1 MSAWERQDV
10 ENGRAAAA
18 GLLAGRRVGIGGV
31 RLPDRP
37 AAWTAFDE
45 EVRRARA
52 QGASLPCFDRPET
65 RLCHRDGRIREAALD
80 EPDPALPLVAIRCAD
95 WVPAVRKRARRL
107 LGQALAADPA
117 RTLTDLTP
125 LVLRLGRRG
134 QGAWALERFEAAL
147 RAEDPVL
154 APWWRPARPATW
166 WRAERPAHT
175 RTGEEPDTVLAWLRW
190 NPDLETRRFATR
202 ITLDLGLFGV
212 RELARRAAVE
222 QDPVTSTLWTDAALT
237 ALAAGAPGDGAP
249 ADGPDR
255 ADVDA
260 DTDADAAVDALLG
273 GHLPMVRAAGVTAL
287 RRAGRAAE
295 AVHHLT
301 DRSGTVRACARWLLR
316 QGGGDPYA
324 HLRELVEDPDRIDRY
339 VVTGFAE
346 CAGRADA
353 PLLRAL
359 LDHPAGAVRAAAVA
373 GLRHLDV
380 TDLGLLRPLLDDPS
394 PGVAREAS
402 LSLRASAGQLPAD
415 WLLARIAPG
424 LPRHGRLAA
433 YRVLHA
439 RGGVAGLRAS
449 VELLTD
455 EDAGLRVLAGQRLG
469 SLWSPCRPPALP
481 IGDPEVGALLDRCTG
496 VFSDY
501 VLSQMRS
508 QLGLPRTGSATE
520 GH

>member
-1 MSAWERQDV
+1 MSVWERQDA

-18 GLLAGRRVGIGGV
+18 GLLAGRRLGIGGV

-45 EVRRARA
+45 EVRQARA
-52 QGASLPCFDRPET
+52 HGTSLPSYDRLET
-65 RLCHRDGRIREAALD
+65 RLCHRDGRIREAALA

-95 WVPAVRKRARRL
+95 WVPAVRKRARRV
-107 LGQALAADPA
+107 LGEALAADPA
-117 RTLTDLTP
+117 RTLTELTP
-125 LVLRLGRRG
+125 LVLRLGRRE

-190 NPDLETRRFATR
+190 NPDVATRRFATR
-202 ITLDLGLFGV
+202 ITLDLGLFRV

-222 QDPVTSTLWTDAALT
+222 QDAVTGTLWTDAALA
-237 ALAAGAPGDGAP
+237 ALAAGAPD
-249 ADGPDR
+249 DGPDR
-255 ADVDA
+255 A
-260 DTDADAAVDALLG
+260 DADAAVDALLG

-287 RRAGRAAE
+287 RGAGRAAE
-295 AVHHLT
+295 AVHHLA

-324 HLRELVEDPDRIDRY
+324 YLRELVEDPDRITRY
-339 VVTGFAE
+339 AVTGFAE
-346 CAGRADA
+346 CAARADA

-359 LDHPAGAVRAAAVA
+359 LDHPVGAVRAAAVA
-373 GLRHLDV
+373 GLRLLDV
-380 TDLGLLRPLLDDPS
+380 TDLALLRSLLDDPS

-402 LSLRASAGQLPAD
+402 VSLRASAGQLPAD

-424 LPRHGRLAA
+424 QPLTTRRAA
-433 YRVLHA
+433 YRLLFA

-449 VELLTD
+449 VDLLSD
-455 EDAGLRVLAGQRLG
+455 EDPGLRMVARQRLQ
-469 SLWSPCRPPALP
+469 SLWSPHRPPALP
-481 IGDPEVGALLDRCTG
+481 IRDPEVGVLLDRCTG

-501 VLSQMRS
+501 VLQRMRA
-508 QLGLPRTGSATE
+508 QLGLPRTRTTTDGY
-520 GH
+520 

>member
-1 MSAWERQDV
+1 MSAWDRQDAQT
-10 ENGRAAAA
+10 GRAAAA

-52 QGASLPCFDRPET
+52 HGGSLPCFDRPET

-80 EPDPALPLVAIRCAD
+80 GPDPVLPLVAIRCAD
-95 WVPAVRKRARRL
+95 WVPAVRERARRI
-107 LGQALAADPA
+107 LGAALTADPA

-125 LVLRLGRRG
+125 LVLRLGRRE

-175 RTGEEPDTVLAWLRW
+175 RTGEQPDTVLAWLRW
-190 NPDLETRRFATR
+190 SPDLETRRFATR
-202 ITLDLGLFGV
+202 ITLDRGLLGV
-212 RELARRAAVE
+212 RGLARRAAVE
-222 QDPVTSTLWTDAALT
+222 QDPVTGTLWTDAALA
-237 ALAAGAPGDGAP
+237 ALATG
-249 ADGPDR
+249 GPR
-255 ADVDA
+255 DA
-260 DTDADAAVDALLG
+260 DAAVATAAKADADAAVDALLG
-273 GHLPMVRAAGVTAL
+273 GHLPMVRAAGVSAL

-295 AVHHLT
+295 AAHHLT

-316 QGGGDPYA
+316 QDGGDPYA
-324 HLRELVEDPDRIDRY
+324 YLRALVEDPDRITRY
-339 VVTGFAE
+339 AVTGFAE
-346 CAGRADA
+346 CAARADA

-359 LDHPAGAVRAAAVA
+359 LDHPSGAVRAAAVA

-394 PGVAREAS
+394 PSVAREAS
-402 LSLRASAGQLPAD
+402 RSLRASAGQLPAD

-424 LPRHGRLAA
+424 LPRHTRLAA

-449 VELLTD
+449 VDLLTD

-469 SLWSPCRPPALP
+469 SLWSPYRPPALP
-481 IGDPEVGALLDRCTG
+481 ARDPEVGALLDRCTG
-496 VFSDY
+496 VFSGY
-501 VLSQMRS
+501 VLERMRS
-508 QLGLPRTGSATE
+508 QLGLPRTGSGAH
-520 GH
+520 GY

>member
-1 MSAWERQDV
+1 MGAWERQDAKD
-10 ENGRAAAA
+10 GRAAAE
-18 GLLAGRRVGIGGV
+18 GLLGGRRVGIGGI

-37 AAWTAFDE
+37 AAWIAFDE
-45 EVRRARA
+45 EVRGARA
-52 QGASLPCFDRPET
+52 HGTALPCFDRPET
-65 RLCHRDGRIREAALD
+65 RLCHRDGRVREAALD

-95 WVPAVRKRARRL
+95 WVPAVRKRARRI
-107 LGQALAADPA
+107 LGEALAADPA

-125 LVLRLGRRG
+125 LVLRLGRRE

-175 RTGEEPDTVLAWLRW
+175 RTGEQPDTVLAWLRW

-202 ITLDLGLFGV
+202 ITLDGGQLGV

-222 QDPVTSTLWTDAALT
+222 QDPVTSTLWTDAALA
-237 ALAAGAPGDGAP
+237 ALAAGDSGDGTPGDAPDGA
-249 ADGPDR
+249 
-255 ADVDA
+255 DA
-260 DTDADAAVDALLG
+260 DANADTTAAVDALLG

-295 AVHHLT
+295 AAHHLT

-324 HLRELVEDPDRIDRY
+324 HLRALVEDPDRIDRY
-339 VVTGFAE
+339 AVTGFAE

-373 GLRHLDV
+373 GLRQLDV

-394 PGVAREAS
+394 PSVAREAS

-424 LPRHGRLAA
+424 RPRHTRLAA

-439 RGGVAGLRAS
+439 RGGVPGLRAS

-455 EDAGLRVLAGQRLG
+455 GDAGLRVLAGQRLG
-469 SLWSPCRPPALP
+469 SLWSPYRPPALP

-496 VFSDY
+496 VFGEY
-501 VLSQMRS
+501 VLRQMRER
-508 QLGLPRTGSATE
+508 LGLPRAGTTTE
-520 GH
+520 GY

>member
-1 MSAWERQDV
+1 MSAWERQDA
-10 ENGRAAAA
+10 ESGRAAAA
-18 GLLAGRRVGIGGV
+18 GLLGGRRVGIGGV

-45 EVRRARA
+45 EVRQARA
-52 QGASLPCFDRPET
+52 HGTTLPCFDRQET

-95 WVPAVRKRARRL
+95 WVPVVRKRARRI
-107 LGQALAADPA
+107 LGAALAADPA

-125 LVLRLGRRG
+125 LVLRLGRRE

-166 WRAERPAHT
+166 WRAERPALTH
-175 RTGEEPDTVLAWLRW
+175 TGEQPDTVLAWLRW
-190 NPDLETRRFATR
+190 NPDVATRRFATR

-222 QDPVTSTLWTDAALT
+222 QDPVTSALWTDAALA
-237 ALAAGAPGDGAP
+237 ALAAGAPGG
-249 ADGPDR
+249 GPDR
-255 ADVDA
+255 ADT
-260 DTDADAAVDALLG
+260 DTDTDTDAAVDALLG

-295 AVHHLT
+295 AVHHLS
-301 DRSGTVRACARWLLR
+301 DRSGTVRACARRLLR

-324 HLRELVEDPDRIDRY
+324 YLRELVEDPDRITRY
-339 VVTGFAE
+339 AVAGFAE

-359 LDHPAGAVRAAAVA
+359 LHHPAGAVRAAAVA

-380 TDLGLLRPLLDDPS
+380 TDLGLLRPLLDDAS
-394 PGVAREAS
+394 PAVAREAS
-402 LSLRASAGQLPAD
+402 VSLRASAGQLPAD
-415 WLLARIAPG
+415 WLLERIAPER
-424 LPRHGRLAA
+424 PRHNRLAA

-449 VELLTD
+449 VELLSD
-455 EDAGLRVLAGQRLG
+455 EDAGLRVLAGQRLQ
-469 SLWSPCRPPALP
+469 SLWSPYRPPALP
-481 IGDPEVGALLDRCTG
+481 IRDPEVGALLDRCG
-496 VFSDY
+496 GLFSDH
-501 VLSQMRS
+501 VLDRMRA
-508 QLGLPRTGSATE
+508 QLGLPRTSTSTDGY
-520 GH
+520 